1 MTAPL
6 DPRTR
11 LATAAARCAQHG
23 VELLV
28 ALVDYAASVTATR
41 VEDRDRGRVDC
52 HSLPSWVLREQY
64 RDACNAGLIK
74 GAVKV
79 GRRWV
84 APWASV
90 EAWALDEHGRTAA
103 NDSDE
108 EAAADILRRGSTE
121 IAPKAAGRNDRR

>member
-41 VEDRDRGRVDC
+41 SDDPAWGRVDGE
-52 HSLPSWVLREQY
+52 HLPPWISAEQY
-64 RDACNAGLIK
+64 RDACAAGLII
-74 GAVKV
+74 GATKV

-84 APWASV
+84 APRIAV
-90 EAWALDEHGRTAA
+90 EAWALAGARTAA

-108 EAAADILRRGSTE
+108 EAARKVLERGSQE
-121 IAPKAAGRNDRR
+121 VVAPKAAGRNGR

>member
-11 LATAAARCAQHG
+11 LATAAARVAQHS

-41 VEDRDRGRVDC
+41 TDDPAWGRVDGE
-52 HSLPSWVLREQY
+52 HLPPWISAEQY
-64 RDACNAGLIK
+64 RDACAAGLID

-84 APWASV
+84 APRVAV
-90 EAWALDEHGRTAA
+90 EAWALAGARTAA
-103 NDSDE
+103 NDSDH
-108 EAAADILRRGSTE
+108 EAARRVLERGSQE
-121 IAPKAAGRNDRR
+121 IAPRGAGRNGR